1 MGGLSHFLET
11 DGLATTQISLVREHT
26 EAMKPPRALWVPFIL
41 GRPLGEPND
50 AAFQRRVLRGALNLL
65 ERPLGDVP
73 ILVDH
78 TEEADGAMELDG
90 RACPVNYSPVEH
102 DGSLA
107 NRLADE
113 IESLATW
120 YELSVERTGRTVFG
134 GAAMTINEVADAL
147 VAAVDGSVAANTE
160 QLSAGDTLRLAG
172 EDLKAWV
179 TEAATAQPGKM
190 TAYALKAWFWEQT
203 VAGETLRAAYESS
216 KTSNNESWRY
226 QAPVLIPAELR

>member
-1 MGGLSHFLET
+1 M
-11 DGLATTQISLVREHT
+11 
-26 EAMKPPRALWVPFIL
+26 PFIL
-41 GRPLGEPND
+41 GRPLGKPND
-50 AAFQRRVLRGALNLL
+50 AAFQRRVLRGALDLL
-65 ERPLGDVP
+65 ERPRGDVP

-78 TEEADGAMELDG
+78 TEEADGATELDG
-90 RACPVNYSPVEH
+90 RACPVNYAPIKH

-113 IESLATW
+113 IVSLATW

-134 GAAMTINEVADAL
+134 SAAMTIGEVTDAL
-147 VAAVDGSVAANTE
+147 VAAAEGVVAANTE
-160 QLSAGDTLRLAG
+160 QLSTGDMLRLAG

-179 TEAATAQPGKM
+179 TEAATAQPGNM

-203 VAGETLRAAYESS
+203 VAGETLLNAYQSS
-216 KTSNNESWRY
+216 KTSDNKSWRD

>member
-1 MGGLSHFLET
+1 
-11 DGLATTQISLVREHT
+11 
-26 EAMKPPRALWVPFIL
+26 MKPPRALWVPFIL
-41 GRPLGEPND
+41 GRPLGQPND
-50 AAFQRRVLRGALNLL
+50 AAFQRRVLRGALDLL
-65 ERPLGDVP
+65 ERPRGDVP

-78 TEEADGAMELDG
+78 TEEADGATELDG
-90 RACPVNYSPVEH
+90 RACPVNYAPIKH

-113 IESLATW
+113 IVSLATW

-134 GAAMTINEVADAL
+134 SAAMTIGEVTDAL
-147 VAAVDGSVAANTE
+147 VAAAEGVVAANTE
-160 QLSAGDTLRLAG
+160 QLSTGDMLRLAG

-179 TEAATAQPGKM
+179 TEAATAQPGNM

-203 VAGETLRAAYESS
+203 VAGETLLNAYQSS
-216 KTSNNESWRY
+216 KTSDNKSWRD

>member
-1 MGGLSHFLET
+1 
-11 DGLATTQISLVREHT
+11 LATTQISLVREHS

-41 GRPLGEPND
+41 GRPLGKPND
-50 AAFQRRVLRGALNLL
+50 AAFQRRVLRGALDLL
-65 ERPLGDVP
+65 ERPRGDVP

-78 TEEADGAMELDG
+78 TEEADGATELDG
-90 RACPVNYSPVEH
+90 RACPINYAPIKH

-113 IESLATW
+113 IVSLATW

-134 GAAMTINEVADAL
+134 SAAMTIGEVTDAL
-147 VAAVDGSVAANTE
+147 VAAADGVVAADTE
-160 QLSAGDTLRLAG
+160 QRSVGDTLRLAG

-179 TEAATAQPGKM
+179 TEAATAQPGNM

-203 VAGETLRAAYESS
+203 VAGETLLNAYQSS
-216 KTSNNESWRY
+216 KTSDNKSWRD
-226 QAPVLIPAELR
+226 QARIIIPAELR

>member
-1 MGGLSHFLET
+1 
-11 DGLATTQISLVREHT
+11 
-26 EAMKPPRALWVPFIL
+26 MKPPRALWVPFIL
-41 GRPLGEPND
+41 GRPLGKPND
-50 AAFQRRVLRGALNLL
+50 AAFQRRVLRGALDLL
-65 ERPLGDVP
+65 ERPRGDVP

-78 TEEADGAMELDG
+78 TEEADGATELDG
-90 RACPVNYSPVEH
+90 RACPVNYAPIKH

-113 IESLATW
+113 IVSLATW

-134 GAAMTINEVADAL
+134 SAAMTIGEVTDAL
-147 VAAVDGSVAANTE
+147 VAAAEGVVAANTE
-160 QLSAGDTLRLAG
+160 QLSTGDMLRLAG

-179 TEAATAQPGKM
+179 TEAATAQPGNM

-203 VAGETLRAAYESS
+203 VAGETLLNAYQSS
-216 KTSNNESWRY
+216 KTSDNKSWRD